1 MSQSLAAGTG
11 GERVGEFTEMVLKDC
26 SRHLMDLELKL
37 LGPASRALHAVARGC
52 GQACRTI
59 TAASVPLLLN
69 QFHSRS
75 AVTQKKAF
83 LQVLAEFINILHRF
97 HGEKEPCPL
106 DNLKTELISLVV
118 SSVRGG
124 TQSLVETGLE
134 VCRGL
139 LVLRGFLD
147 DKEVLMLVEHVK
159 QLALCSSESLAVR
172 ERSCDV
178 LGCVSQSYPH
188 IAREEIV
195 PPLLQRFT
203 PGLPLETDHMGVQSE
218 TISLPDMSRVL
229 VSLSSSQELQ
239 ELTLPVFV
247 AVLEQL
253 LLTTE
258 LVETSEAVVGH
269 LSQLVENTV
278 SGGGS
283 VGTRFVHKVVAERI
297 LVLCVL
303 PSLPESSA
311 GRMFTEK
318 AVLQQCH

>member
-1 MSQSLAAGTG
+1 M
-11 GERVGEFTEMVLKDC
+11 LK
-26 SRHLMDLELKL
+26 
-37 LGPASRALHAVARGC
+37 A
-52 GQACRTI
+52 
-59 TAASVPLLLN
+59 
-69 QFHSRS
+69 
-75 AVTQKKAF
+75 
-83 LQVLAEFINILHRF
+83 
-97 HGEKEPCPL
+97 
-106 DNLKTELISLVV
+106 
-118 SSVRGG
+118 
-124 TQSLVETGLE
+124 
-134 VCRGL
+134 
-139 LVLRGFLD
+139 
-147 DKEVLMLVEHVK
+147 
-159 QLALCSSESLAVR
+159 
-172 ERSCDV
+172 
-178 LGCVSQSYPH
+178 
-188 IAREEIV
+188 
-195 PPLLQRFT
+195 
-203 PGLPLETDHMGVQSE
+203 GLPLETDHMGVQSE

-253 LLTTE
+253 SLTAE

-318 AVLQQCH
+318 AVLQQCHSLLRTFTLAANNTTECVTNSVCVVH

>member
-1 MSQSLAAGTG
+1 
-11 GERVGEFTEMVLKDC
+11 
-26 SRHLMDLELKL
+26 
-37 LGPASRALHAVARGC
+37 
-52 GQACRTI
+52 
-59 TAASVPLLLN
+59 
-69 QFHSRS
+69 
-75 AVTQKKAF
+75 
-83 LQVLAEFINILHRF
+83 
-97 HGEKEPCPL
+97 
-106 DNLKTELISLVV
+106 
-118 SSVRGG
+118 
-124 TQSLVETGLE
+124 
-134 VCRGL
+134 L

-253 LLTTE
+253 LLTAE

-318 AVLQQCH
+318 AVLQQCHSLLRTFTLAANNTTDVNESWARLVREVFTDGSSSLLPHGLTLLPLKVFMYTTVLLT